1 MQRRDTAYSRQ
12 QTHQHVWLQVI
23 KDRKWKEITGVF
35 NFPRTTTS
43 ASYVL
48 RKYYITLLH
57 HYEQAYF
64 FGATGYLIPPPSNF
78 QVPE

>member
-1 MQRRDTAYSRQ
+1 MLSTTY
-12 QTHQHVWLQVI
+12 VFIQVI
-23 KDRKWKEITGVF
+23 KDRKWKEITGAF

-64 FGATGYLIPPPSNF
+64 FGSRGPLIPPPSKYVVTLF
-78 QVPE
+78 VLHIIGQM